1 MSRRSMVF
9 HETYAFVSDSQIDIS
24 AYGKE
29 YQLERRSGVINAF
42 ASRFCEFVLRRW
54 TSDTQRQG
62 ARRLS
67 HTQRIEAWWSKYNH
81 SLLLWLILSKT
92 VGAGEFFTYPLS
104 MRLNVHSF
112 WKPSSSRHIHLFHT
126 MRLHVCITYSV
137 CYVWY
142 RIMYCLLGYWICFR
156 LASRWLPVD
165 NLMHKDLR
173 VSLCRY
179 VVAG

>member
-1 MSRRSMVF
+1 MSRGSMVC

-42 ASRFCEFVLRRW
+42 ASKYCEFVIRRW

-81 SLLLWLILSKT
+81 SFLLLIIMSKT
-92 VGAGEFFTYPLS
+92 DGAGEFFLHIRFRCAWTCIVFESRQVLDTY
-104 MRLNVHSF
+104 
-112 WKPSSSRHIHLFHT
+112 LFHT

-179 VVAG
+179 VVAR